1 METEE
6 TKESSPSVV
15 IQVSPCSQT
24 ADTRSNDA
32 DAEEASNFKLS
43 DLEL

>member
-15 IQVSPCSQT
+15 IQVSPCSQS
-24 ADTRSNDA
+24 ADTRSIDA
-32 DAEEASNFKLS
+32 DAEASNLKFS